1 MKFRKIGTGTNGA
14 SPKTGRVYIRLEF
27 DPVLLRKVKDQDL
40 SKIYLFENM
49 VHDYAVM
56 AIILDEEKSQASI
69 PAGGNQ
75 QSIADNLPLPWES
88 EESK

>member
-1 MKFRKIGTGTNGA
+1 MKFTKIGIGTNGA
-14 SPKTGRVYIRLEF
+14 SKKTGRPYIRLEL

-56 AIILDEEKSQASI
+56 AIILDEPEAI
-69 PAGGNQ
+69 Q
-75 QSIADNLPLPWES
+75 QGLLEETGDPLPF
-88 EESK
+88 